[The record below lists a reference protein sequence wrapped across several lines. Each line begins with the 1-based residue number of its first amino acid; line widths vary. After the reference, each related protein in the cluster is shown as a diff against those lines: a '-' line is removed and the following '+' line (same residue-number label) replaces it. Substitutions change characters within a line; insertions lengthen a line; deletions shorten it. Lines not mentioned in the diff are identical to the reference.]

1 MDNPVS
7 PKTNHKKLLVGALIV
22 LLILAGF
29 FWFLWSKNYFPNKV
43 DQTASKFEVQTTE
56 INKTEALKGFPE
68 NLPSEAGGQIL
79 QNSESSTNDGRSQST
94 RKFTSALSAQKALVK
109 YASFFEDLGWIRNS
123 TEVIKSPALFSKDGN
138 ILMIVATED
147 SASKGSILEV
157 SVIQSLKSTK

>member
-22 LLILAGF
+22 LLVLAGF
-29 FWFLWSKNYFPNKV
+29 FWFLWSKNYLNNKV
-43 DQTASKFEVQTTE
+43 TTNTTE
-56 INKTEALKGFPE
+56 FKVETKDVNKTQALKGFPE

-94 RKFTSALSAQKALVK
+94 RKFTSQLSAQKALVK
-109 YASFFEDLGWIRNS
+109 YANFFEDLGWVRNS
-123 TEVIKSPALFSKDGN
+123 KEAIKSPALFSKDNN
-138 ILMIVATED
+138 ILMIVANED
-147 SASKGSILEV
+147 AATKGSILEV